1 MLRIPCPWCGLRD
14 QSEFYCGGEAAIE
27 RPDEPAA
34 ATDAQW
40 ADYLFYRNNPKGMH
54 FERWEHTWGCRQW
67 FNLVRDTVTHEI
79 HGSFPIGSRPPDWP
93 ASDTADA
100 TPASPQ

>member
-14 QSEFYCGGEAAIE
+14 QSEFYCGGEATIE
-27 RPDEPAA
+27 RPADPAA
-34 ATDAQW
+34 VTDTQW
-40 ADYLFYRNNPKGMH
+40 ADYLFYRNNPKGLH

-79 HGSFPIGSRPPDWP
+79 HGSCPIGSRPPDWP
-93 ASDTADA
+93 ATVTADA
-100 TPASPQ
+100 TQESSQ